1 MQLRHWI
8 MQLRHPPPACLSA
21 VKSGRRAR
29 LVGVRVR
36 GKICARGYVL
46 SFKKC
51 NLDLST
57 FMCSH
62 TLCQRVSPA
71 PLSSYFLRF
80 LYLRRTSL
88 ILWLHAPALRLA
100 VSLSVFPSF
109 YDINFQP
116 VSFSFT
122 HSLSPS
128 PSRAF
133 CVSSLFLSFFS
144 AEQSLLFVTGIST
157 MDSILVSPL

>member
-1 MQLRHWI
+1 M
-8 MQLRHPPPACLSA
+8 
-21 VKSGRRAR
+21 
-29 LVGVRVR
+29 VGVRVR

-88 ILWLHAPALRLA
+88 ILWLHARLS
-100 VSLSVFPSF
+100 VSLSLSPCFPLSMISIF
-109 YDINFQP
+109 
-116 VSFSFT
+116 
-122 HSLSPS
+122 SLSPS
-128 PSRAF
+128 L
-133 CVSSLFLSFFS
+133 SLTHSLPRRLELSVFLAYFFLFFPQNNRFFLSQ
-144 AEQSLLFVTGIST
+144 EYLPWTLF
-157 MDSILVSPL
+157 

>member
-1 MQLRHWI
+1 MQFGSVDFYVLS
-8 MQLRHPPPACLSA
+8 HPVSACLSCSSLLLLFTVPIFEKDEFDIVA
-21 VKSGRRAR
+21 AR
-29 LVGVRVR
+29 
-36 GKICARGYVL
+36 
-46 SFKKC
+46 
-51 NLDLST
+51 
-57 FMCSH
+57 
-62 TLCQRVSPA
+62 
-71 PLSSYFLRF
+71 
-80 LYLRRTSL
+80 
-88 ILWLHAPALRLA
+88 PALRLA
-100 VSLSVFPSF
+100 VSLSVFPTF